1 MKMTVRF
8 FTFLFGRFIKTR
20 RKRTTIQKQRM
31 CFLPIKLMDSF
42 CLCFSSLI
50 IAKRSGSVSAKEE
63 FKESANEEKPRD
75 VVRRKRLREVLRSMF
90 WISFRR
96 VLTPKKNSQSKPSK
110 RKAAKQS
117 QKKIYQLV
125 RYHEYIPVLYYYYH
139 C

>member
-1 MKMTVRF
+1 MGIEYEMTVRF
-8 FTFLFGRFIKTR
+8 ITFLFGRFIKTR

-75 VVRRKRLREVLRSMF
+75 VVRRERLREVLRSMF
-90 WISFRR
+90 WISFCRGCL
-96 VLTPKKNSQSKPSK
+96 LTPKIIFQQVK
-110 RKAAKQS
+110 RKITIIS
-117 QKKIYQLV
+117 QRLLLFFEQIFD
-125 RYHEYIPVLYYYYH
+125 
-139 C
+139 

>member
-1 MKMTVRF
+1 MTVRF

-20 RKRTTIQKQRM
+20 RKKTTIQKQRM

-75 VVRRKRLREVLRSMF
+75 VVRRERLREVLRSMF
-90 WISFRR
+90 WISFCR
-96 VLTPKKNSQSKPSK
+96 VLTPKFP
-110 RKAAKQS
+110 S
-117 QKKIYQLV
+117 QKKITRQDITKTTTIIARTNL
-125 RYHEYIPVLYYYYH
+125 RLAFINHR
-139 C
+139 